1 MGGKIA
7 HRTRKPEIGLMDFH
21 GNLIVK
27 NLTMFCGSKRQKSSG
42 KGVARHAKF
51 ILKTKNI
58 FSKNPGVT
66 NKAVFGV
73 AGAHTL
79 FTNKVCVC

>member
-1 MGGKIA
+1 M
-7 HRTRKPEIGLMDFH
+7 L
-21 GNLIVK
+21 K
-27 NLTMFCGSKRQKSSG
+27 NLTMFYGSKRQKSSG

-66 NKAVFGV
+66 NPGV
-73 AGAHTL
+73 TRPYSEWPAPTHYLQTRFACADKGERAL
-79 FTNKVCVC
+79 ACLVR